1 MGSGPGL
8 RGHWILAGRQNN
20 SGGPPVFCRVVELA
34 FDNPICLM
42 IERSSKVRAGADVW
56 LLWNGAEG
64 GMQQLEQ
71 SRVGR
76 FAASGSG
83 VSVVTCL
90 GRCGPRATRKWLNHW
105 SGIDSNRGPNLIT
118 QSLNMKTPNRSIT
131 LAMFLAAALTL
142 PNLAMAGVKTGKGPV
157 GIKLG
162 ATASTTLDVTMA
174 AGADP
179 YTQTNWNNPTTGTG
193 GFAPG
198 GGKSQDGVATALGVY
213 WSASAGIITAGTS
226 STGDGRLL
234 ASYLDSGGNPNT
246 VPSDGTP
253 VSGVSLTA
261 NGNNEPWLYV
271 TNLTA
276 WLATNGACDYDVVVY
291 VDGVTPGLISH
302 YWVEKAVGLGSS
314 MTVGPNLTPPIYVQ
328 QQDLSAYLSS
338 PGYSQASSSSYGSAG
353 PANYMVFAGLTA
365 DSILI
370 RSEEDQPAVSNVV
383 RSPISAVQLWPRS
396 SDPVV
401 FNYTPES
408 PRTNAAADVVRLVN
422 AASGC
427 GISAYQWMAGPI
439 GSGTYTN
446 VRDAGTIS
454 GSSTV
459 QLTISNL
466 AGANQAEY
474 VLVASNG
481 TSAVYGSPI
490 QVYVIS
496 TLFTN
501 SPVDTTR
508 YAGGTASF
516 FASADGCGDHNVSV
530 V

>member
-1 MGSGPGL
+1 ML
-8 RGHWILAGRQNN
+8 LILDTNLD
-20 SGGPPVFCRVVELA
+20 PTL
-34 FDNPICLM
+34 NPLS
-42 IERSSKVRAGADVW
+42 RS
-56 LLWNGAEG
+56 
-64 GMQQLEQ
+64 
-71 SRVGR
+71 
-76 FAASGSG
+76 
-83 VSVVTCL
+83 
-90 GRCGPRATRKWLNHW
+90 
-105 SGIDSNRGPNLIT
+105 
-118 QSLNMKTPNRSIT
+118 MKTPKYSIA
-131 LAMFLAAALTL
+131 LAVLLGAVLAI

-162 ATASTTLDVTMA
+162 ATTLTTLDVTMT
-174 AGADP
+174 AGAAP
-179 YTQTNWNNPTTGTG
+179 YTQTNWNNPTTATG
-193 GFAPG
+193 GLAAG
-198 GGKSQDGVATALGVY
+198 GLNSQDGVKTALGVY

-226 STGDGRLL
+226 GTGHGRLM
-234 ASYLDSGGNPNT
+234 ASYLDSGGNANT
-246 VPSDGTP
+246 VPNDGTP
-253 VSGVSLTA
+253 VSGVALTA

-291 VDGVTPGLISH
+291 MDGVTPGLISH

-353 PANYMVFAGLTA
+353 PANYMVFPGLTA

-408 PRTNAAADVVRLVN
+408 PRTNAAADVLRLVN

-466 AGANQAEY
+466 AVGQPWPNTCWWRATARARFM
-474 VLVASNG
+474 VLRFR
-481 TSAVYGSPI
+481 
-490 QVYVIS
+490 
-496 TLFTN
+496 FT
-501 SPVDTTR
+501 
-508 YAGGTASF
+508 
-516 FASADGCGDHNVSV
+516 
-530 V
+530 